1 MSKKTTEL
9 PHAAVARLA
18 RVKPGLRIESE
29 AINLAISKMEQ
40 EIKDM
45 FTASLTFMEHRN
57 GTMLMKKDLEAY
69 LATLKQ

>member
-18 RVKPGLRIESE
+18 RVKPGLRVESG
-29 AINLAISKMEQ
+29 AIDLAISKAEQ
-40 EIKDM
+40 QIKDM

-57 GTMLMKKDLEAY
+57 GTMLMKKDVETY
-69 LATLKQ
+69 RTTLKQ